1 MAKNGNLKDLLAKY
15 SELKK
20 FKAGEELYTYQNKAK
35 KVYFILSGLIRI
47 YIKNNNQEIEI
58 QRNKNGNFVGE
69 TAFTADNYS
78 SRAEVY
84 LDTKALEFKVAD
96 LRKIMQE
103 NNDFANKMINN
114 LSRYIEK
121 LEDINQI
128 DLAPITEVDKKIEAQ
143 KKAKKEAEAKKKQK
157 IIDQAANKI
166 KNTSDFYLDTH
177 KSYNQKTK
185 KEDEYYLYDKEI
197 ECPVCSQKLEIKKI
211 RNSRLRIQN
220 IREDLR
226 PNYKNFNL
234 YNYSILSCPNCLFT
248 ARRKDFK
255 DFSKKKRKKI
265 KNGFKKMI
273 KNKFGTELGND
284 FKVEYDKIRTID
296 QVLDAHYLALKLYNY
311 IDFYADKK
319 AFLWREISWI
329 YEDLGEEKLANKAS
343 LEALSYLEEFYF
355 KEDTRSSKKES
366 DNITLLL
373 AVLYYKHNQKDKALP
388 LLDDLIRDKKV
399 NLRQKK
405 KAKDLFLKI
414 REKNKKNN

>member
-58 QRNKNGNFVGE
+58 QRNKNGNFVGK

-84 LDTKALEFKVAD
+84 LDTKALEFKVTD

-255 DFSKKKRKKI
+255 NFSKKKRKKI